1 MSGVVDSAA
10 INALNSRVKKV
21 EDRTTKLEGMMGD
34 VNENLREMKGS
45 LRNVDTSLKQLIDG
59 FNRMMNEQKRTAD
72 LQGALTELV
81 RVRQEIEQR
90 FGNYKIVRE
99 NMLGILQ
106 ATDVA
111 LVKKT
116 TISRISEE
124 LMLSTPDYWLAPCL
138 VAVAAWIGNDRDLAD
153 RAIREAIKRD
163 EEKTA
168 LTMALICR
176 RNNRVDTCFEW
187 LSIYFRNQSAANF
200 SEGSF
205 AYIDA
210 YVNGIFGD
218 DDKHMCDDYITRWI
232 NEIRGNSSNFE
243 SEQEE
248 MWKSYCERFKMRI
261 GDQYPLLA
269 QNIVEFPQI
278 DAYLGRIESVD
289 SIAGTFTGIREAY
302 VDQDNLKKKI
312 DSNLISLINR
322 FDGNEIPLRNEERFL
337 LRVKEFNGDV
347 ERARAVCEQ
356 EERDR
361 KEHTLNL
368 VEQMTHAIISDDDT
382 IPSQKKTAVSF
393 LSGYI
398 KKGFDT
404 YINEN
409 KQSFPEQVTI
419 KMGDWSGQ
427 TTDGSN
433 IPALTSQY
441 ESYLRQSCEREKAA
455 ATTNKPQGLMIGAIV
470 VGVISL
476 LLLFGVPFLGIVG
489 LIVAGVLAFNMNKEK
504 KEMAQKILDINA
516 KYEVLIEDGKKTI
529 AQTATQWVEAKEAVD
544 RFNNSPTREIIAS

>member
-10 INALNSRVKKV
+10 ISALNSRVKRV
-21 EDRTTKLEGMMGD
+21 EDRTTRLEGMMGD

-45 LRNVDTSLKQLIDG
+45 LREVDASLKQLIDG

-218 DDKHMCDDYITRWI
+218 DEKHMCDDYIARWI
-232 NEIRGNSSNFE
+232 NEIRGNSSAFE
-243 SEQEE
+243 SEQEA
-248 MWKSYCERFKMRI
+248 MWKSYCERFKMR
-261 GDQYPLLA
+261 
-269 QNIVEFPQI
+269 
-278 DAYLGRIESVD
+278 
-289 SIAGTFTGIREAY
+289 
-302 VDQDNLKKKI
+302 
-312 DSNLISLINR
+312 
-322 FDGNEIPLRNEERFL
+322 
-337 LRVKEFNGDV
+337 
-347 ERARAVCEQ
+347 
-356 EERDR
+356 
-361 KEHTLNL
+361 
-368 VEQMTHAIISDDDT
+368 
-382 IPSQKKTAVSF
+382 
-393 LSGYI
+393 
-398 KKGFDT
+398 
-404 YINEN
+404 
-409 KQSFPEQVTI
+409 
-419 KMGDWSGQ
+419 
-427 TTDGSN
+427 
-433 IPALTSQY
+433 
-441 ESYLRQSCEREKAA
+441 
-455 ATTNKPQGLMIGAIV
+455 
-470 VGVISL
+470 
-476 LLLFGVPFLGIVG
+476 
-489 LIVAGVLAFNMNKEK
+489 
-504 KEMAQKILDINA
+504 
-516 KYEVLIEDGKKTI
+516 
-529 AQTATQWVEAKEAVD
+529 
-544 RFNNSPTREIIAS
+544 NS